1 MVLKGHACKELCR
14 DDAPATA
21 GGGELVGSVSSPPLA
36 QCVQRLVG
44 TVMQCV
50 GASALAP
57 NGNKHGAIST
67 FIHCWLKCTKA
78 IIITLTKGF
87 GVLI

>member
-50 GASALAP
+50 GASALA
-57 NGNKHGAIST
+57 G
-67 FIHCWLKCTKA
+67 
-78 IIITLTKGF
+78 
-87 GVLI
+87 GVLTVGDGEEKGGGRGRPCC